1 MANPILEVQKYG
13 QSIWYDNVQRGMLVS
28 GEMQDLIA
36 AGVMGVTSNP
46 TIFEKAIFGSRD
58 YDNDL
63 LRLIWQGLNATAIYE
78 ALALEDIRQ
87 TADLLHPVYASTTG
101 RDGYVSLEVQPD
113 LAHDTQG
120 TIAEARRLFAA
131 LERPNVM
138 IKVPATPE
146 GVPAI
151 EALIAEGV
159 NINVTLIFSL
169 IHYQA
174 VAQAYLR
181 GLERRVAAGQPL
193 DQVASVASFFV
204 SRLDTAV
211 DRELERLG
219 AAELMGKI
227 AIANARVAYTRF
239 CNIFSGS
246 RWQALSEQ
254 GAHPQRP
261 LWASTGTKN
270 PAYSDTLYVDNLIG
284 PHTVNTVPPAAL
296 QAFRE
301 HGRLASTLEA
311 GLDEARQDL
320 KRLAELGL
328 DLDDITQKLQDDGV
342 KSFASS
348 YHALIASIEAKI
360 NQIKT

>member
-46 TIFEKAIFGSRD
+46 TIFEKAIAGSRD

-63 LRLIWQGLNATAIYE
+63 LRLIVQGLNSTAIYE

-120 TIAEARRLFAA
+120 TIAEARRLFAG

-204 SRLDTAV
+204 SRVDTAV